1 MLYWALELFGVA
13 TATIG
18 LPCLAIALLG
28 DIYHGWTDGQQTL
41 LFCALCVFPLLVYL
55 LIKILLFQKTERSI
69 KKNTSISGI
78 DAELRVW
85 EAWDGGKMDIFP
97 IICQN
102 CDNDHFYVVADD
114 DECVM
119 EVECVACGTK
129 KKMLD
134 SEEFW
139 DECEFIETRVCPYC
153 ETGEKFNIRVGFLRR
168 ENGDLRKAI
177 FGFRCTDCR
186 GIYTSWWNFNYGP
199 TADIEKNI

>member
-1 MLYWALELFGVA
+1 MLA
-13 TATIG
+13 TVI
-18 LPCLAIALLG
+18 LPFLAIGLLG
-28 DIYHGWTDGQQTL
+28 DIYHGWTDGQRTL

-78 DAELRVW
+78 DTELRQMAALYGSS
-85 EAWDGGKMDIFP
+85 EIEIFP

-102 CDNDHFYVVADD
+102 CDNDHFYVLADD
-114 DECVM
+114 DEGVM
-119 EVECVACGTK
+119 EVECVGCGTK
-129 KKMLD
+129 KKLLD
-134 SEEFW
+134 SEEIW

-153 ETGEKFNIRVGFLRR
+153 EIGEKFNIRVGFLRR

-177 FGFRCTDCR
+177 FGLRCTDCR